1 MRIRA
6 LVIFIL
12 AALIPLVIKAQLTLE
27 VCHVKA
33 RANYPLV
40 NQYGLINEAET
51 YNLANANKGYLPQ
64 FSVSAKATYQS
75 DVTEFPIAMPGVKAM
90 SKDQY
95 QAVAEINQV
104 LWDGGAIRWQK
115 AINTSSAEVERQKYE
130 ADMYALNERVNQIY
144 FGILFLNEQLKIN
157 EILQKELENSFS
169 RISALVQNGVANES
183 DLNAVKV
190 EQLKANQ
197 KKIEL
202 LSMVSTYSEMLSAF
216 IGETIS
222 SETILVK
229 PESQI
234 DELEN
239 LINKRPELSLF
250 DAQANFFESQKKS
263 IASAS
268 MPKLGLF
275 LQAGYGKPGL
285 NMLKDEF
292 TPFYIGG
299 IRLQWSFSS
308 LYTQSSS
315 LSKIEI
321 NKKIV
326 GYQKE
331 SFIFNTNLKL
341 VQQNNEINKFLEL
354 LKTDDEIIT
363 LRKSIKQSA
372 EVKVENGTLSVTE
385 LIREVNAENMAVQE
399 KALHEMQL
407 LISIY
412 SMKNTINN

>member
-1 MRIRA
+1 
-6 LVIFIL
+6 
-12 AALIPLVIKAQLTLE
+12 
-27 VCHVKA
+27 
-33 RANYPLV
+33 
-40 NQYGLINEAET
+40 
-51 YNLANANKGYLPQ
+51 LANANKGYFPQ
-64 FSVSAKATYQS
+64 FSLSAKATYQS
-75 DVTEFPIAMPGVKAM
+75 EVTELPIAMPGVKAM

-95 QAVAEINQV
+95 QAVAEVNQII
-104 LWDGGAIRWQK
+104 WDGGAIRSQK
-115 AINTSSAEVERQKYE
+115 AINTSSTEVDRQKYE
-130 ADMYALNERVNQIY
+130 VDMYAINERVNQMF
-144 FGILFLNEQLKIN
+144 FGVLLLNEQQKIT
-157 EILQKELENSFS
+157 EILLKELENSFN
-169 RISALVQNGVANES
+169 RISALIRNGVANES
-183 DLNAVKV
+183 DLNSIKV
-190 EQLKANQ
+190 EQLKAKQ
-197 KKIEL
+197 KMVEL
-202 LSMVSTYSEMLSAF
+202 QSMVKAYTEMLSVF

-222 SETILVK
+222 NETVLLK
-229 PESQI
+229 PEYRI
-234 DELEN
+234 DESEN

-250 DAQANFFESQKKS
+250 DAQINFFESQKKS
-263 IASAS
+263 IASANK
-268 MPKLGLF
+268 PKLGVF

-299 IRLQWSFSS
+299 IRLQWNLSS
-308 LYTQSSS
+308 LYTQSSN

-321 NKKIV
+321 NKKTV

-341 VQQNNEINKFLEL
+341 AQQNNEIEKFLEL
-354 LKTDDEIIT
+354 IKTDDEIIS

-412 SMKNTINN
+412 NIKNTTNN